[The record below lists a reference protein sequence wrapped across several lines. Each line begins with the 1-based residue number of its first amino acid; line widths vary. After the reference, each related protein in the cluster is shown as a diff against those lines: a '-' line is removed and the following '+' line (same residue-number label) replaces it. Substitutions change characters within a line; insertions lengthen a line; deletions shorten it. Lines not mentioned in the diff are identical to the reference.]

1 MITFIHPSF
10 LIWLLLAIPLTM
22 FYLWR
27 LRPRRHEVAT
37 GALWQRALPIIHPRR
52 AWQVWRWPVSLAIQ
66 LAILVTLVLALAE
79 PCWRRPQRV
88 AVVLDMTSSMSV
100 LDTDGKTR
108 LETAC
113 EKLRDLVENLGYNDH
128 LSLITVSDS
137 IQIISRMTN
146 DREVIRAAL
155 EKLPPVGGNASVAE
169 AVLTAKSVVTAASDG
184 KYDLKTQNVVLLSDG
199 CFPQA
204 AEVLPA
210 EYVRW
215 IAVGRSIANV
225 EVENLAVARRNPEK
239 PAEFETLVTLRNHS
253 PREISGKLSLE
264 MDGTVFHEE
273 NVSLPVN
280 TENEGRFTR
289 TISGEEADKKKIR
302 AVFTPK
308 KAEDDFLP
316 EDNSLETTLLEACEF
331 RVTVVTAEDWNPL
344 LEEAF
349 RSFPFITVGRS
360 VVVPPDT
367 DDYEGAPE
375 PQQLM
380 EHLGFP
386 AGNGVRVTD
395 IVVYDRVLPINF
407 DPEASPVPVMV
418 FAPERATKYWKR
430 SKETRDYV
438 LMPWTE
444 GEKYHFNTAGIGFV
458 GTNLLT
464 PTPEAAKFAQTWLV
478 SQSALE
484 QGTKSEE
491 ENLAKS
497 AKAVSTTELAWGFDF
512 AGAEENKDSARMV
525 LVACDLSKSDWLL
538 ADDFPQFLLYAL
550 DWLSNTEPANFRLTH
565 GVEPF
570 WNEPDV
576 PRDSNLN
583 VPPPPEKAFR
593 LPGEDVIPMWSI
605 LAVLIIAGVVTE
617 WCFYQRR
624 WVE

>member
-1 MITFIHPSF
+1 MITFIYPSA
-10 LIWLLLAIPLTM
+10 LIWLLLAIPLVA

-27 LRPRRHEVAT
+27 LRPRRYEVAT
-37 GALWQRALPIIHPRR
+37 GALWQKTLPIIHPRR
-52 AWQVWRWPVSLAIQ
+52 AWQMWRWPVSLAIQ
-66 LAILVTLVLALAE
+66 LTILVTLVLALAE

-108 LETAC
+108 LETAR
-113 EKLRDLVENLGYNDH
+113 EKLLNLVENLGYNDH

-146 DREVIRAAL
+146 DREVIREAL

-184 KYDLKTQNVVLLSDG
+184 KYDPKTQNVVLLSDG
-199 CFPQA
+199 CFPLS

-215 IAVGRSIANV
+215 IAVGKSIANV

-253 PREISGKLSLE
+253 PREIFCVITLE
-264 MDGTVFHEE
+264 MDDRVFHEE
-273 NVSLPVN
+273 NVTLPAN

-289 TISGEEADKKKIR
+289 VIPGKEPGRKRIR

-308 KAEDDFLP
+308 NPEDDFLK
-316 EDNSLETTLLEACEF
+316 EDNSLETVLLAAHGF
-331 RVTVVTAEDWNPL
+331 RVTVVTAEEENPL
-344 LEEAF
+344 LEKAF
-349 RSFPFITVGRS
+349 QDFPFITVKS
-360 VVVPPDT
+360 VVVA
-367 DDYEGAPE
+367 EGENVPE
-375 PQQLM
+375 PEKAAM
-380 EHLGFP
+380 IP
-386 AGNGVRVTD
+386 ASPTDRNGVWMTE
-395 IVVYDRVLPINF
+395 IVVYDRVLPRNF
-407 DPEASPVPVMV
+407 GVETSRVPTMI
-418 FAPERATKYWKR
+418 FAPPRATYFWKR
-430 SKETRDYV
+430 SAETRDYV

-464 PTPEAAKFAQTWLV
+464 PTPEAAKYAQTWLV

-512 AGAEENKDSARMV
+512 AGAKENEDSARMV
-525 LVACDLSKSDWLL
+525 LVSCDLSKSDWLL

-550 DWLSNTEPANFRLTH
+550 DWLSNTEPANFRLAH
-565 GVEPF
+565 GIEPF

-605 LAVLIIAGVVTE
+605 LAVLLLAGVVVE